1 MSRTLFALNIAIPT
15 PYSTTSPAGR
25 ACPLRRSAR
34 PGITRRRVMLLL
46 KDMGIETIERTIG
59 PAELMQAEEIISS
72 GNHARVYPCNRIGQ
86 RDIGV
91 GRIGRR
97 LVTAYRDFAHSKN

>member
-1 MSRTLFALNIAIPT
+1 
-15 PYSTTSPAGR
+15 
-25 ACPLRRSAR
+25 
-34 PGITRRRVMLLL
+34 
-46 KDMGIETIERTIG
+46 
-59 PAELMQAEEIISS
+59 MQAEEIISS